1 MAMPLRDLWPRWRA
15 SLRRSPAA
23 FQSLLAGLPEP
34 ALWLDGAAR
43 LRGGNAALRAAL
55 GPSLP
60 LRTGTPITL
69 IFAPESRAALQQW
82 LAGGPEPP
90 ELRLAAPLGQPG
102 LIVLPRRIALP
113 QGEAVLLLTDA
124 APRKAL
130 AAQLAESD
138 RLQALGGLAGGI
150 AHDFNNLLSVVL
162 GAAEEARRHL
172 GENPDPALAAEL
184 EQVRQAAQRGAG
196 LVRQLLAYARQQVL
210 EPRLVPLNTA
220 VSEMARMLRPLL
232 GRAIALELE
241 LDSPGRLVRIDPS
254 QLDRVLMNLAMNA
267 RQAMPEGGRL
277 TLATSRALLLQPEPA
292 MPEPIPAGRWTV
304 LEVRDTGHGIPPE
317 ILPRIFEPFF
327 TSRPQQGGTGMGLA
341 TVHGIVRQS
350 GGYIAVE
357 SRPGQGTRIRI
368 LLPRTE
374 APAAG
379 PPSPPAASLPTDRA
393 QAEPA
398 PAEAPMAAPAG
409 GGPLLLV
416 EDEAPLRRLA
426 ERTLRRAG
434 WPVLAAE
441 DAEAALALAAESP
454 PALLVSDVMM
464 LGAMDGPALAR
475 ALRARNP
482 RLPVLLVSG
491 YAPSVVE
498 EGLSDQ
504 GLRFLAKP
512 YTAAEL
518 TAAVADLADVAGAS
532 CGTPQS

>member
-1 MAMPLRDLWPRWRA
+1 MPLRDLWARWRA

-34 ALWLDGAAR
+34 ALWLDGGAR
-43 LRGGNAALRAAL
+43 LCGGNAALRAAL

-60 LRTGTPITL
+60 LRAGTPVAL
-69 IFAPESRAALQQW
+69 VFAPESRAPLQDW

-90 ELRLAAPLGQPG
+90 ELRLAAPLGQSG
-102 LIVLPRRIALP
+102 LTVLPRRIALP
-113 QGEAVLLLTDA
+113 RGEAVLLLTDA
-124 APRKAL
+124 APRQVL

-162 GAAEEARRHL
+162 GATEEVRRHL
-172 GENPDPALAAEL
+172 GDSPDPAVAAEL

-232 GRAIALELE
+232 GRAIALELV
-241 LDSPGRLVRIDPS
+241 LDTPGRLVRIDPS

-267 RQAMPEGGRL
+267 RQAMPEGGCL

-327 TSRPQQGGTGMGLA
+327 TSRAQQGGTGMGLA

-374 APAAG
+374 APATVPHTPG
-379 PPSPPAASLPTDRA
+379 PPPAATAPESTRLRA
-393 QAEPA
+393 
-398 PAEAPMAAPAG
+398 
-409 GGPLLLV
+409 GPLLLV

-464 LGAMDGPALAR
+464 PGGMDGPALAR

-491 YAPSVVE
+491 YAPSMIE
-498 EGLSDQ
+498 EGLSGG
-504 GLRFLAKP
+504 GLRFLSKP
-512 YTAAEL
+512 YSAAEL
-518 TAAVADLADVAGAS
+518 TAAVADLADAAEAPCETRDS
-532 CGTPQS
+532 